1 MKNIFLG
8 EMFISNTLENIQIK
22 TQMNERALNRYLMR
36 SAMAGAI
43 AIFGYMMILA
53 TDAAFNGVIDPFG
66 KVLGGTIFSLCLAA
80 IYYTR
85 SELLTSNMMMVSVAS
100 YYERIKIHKV
110 AKLLFYC
117 YLGNLIGG
125 LIIGSKLASTNIITP
140 TMLES
145 YTHSLSVKQGYI
157 ANGEYWDL
165 LVRAIFCNFFINMSM
180 LMVYSGNIK
189 TDGAKIIAMFFGV
202 FIFVYLGFEHSVAN
216 SVFFITA
223 GLYEMFNHVDIGF
236 DAILALKNV
245 MIVLFGNFIGGG
257 LLIGWYYAFINDGRK
272 YQDEIELED

>member
-8 EMFISNTLENIQIK
+8 EMFINNTLNNIQVK
-22 TQMNERALNRYLMR
+22 TQMNERAQSRYLMR

-66 KVLGGTIFSLCLAA
+66 KVLGATIFSLCLVA

-85 SELLTSNMMMVSVAS
+85 SELLTSNMMMVSVAR
-100 YYERIKIHKV
+100 YFKRISVKQVI
-110 AKLLFYC
+110 KLLVYC

-125 LIIGSKLASTNIITP
+125 LIIGSLLASTNIITP
-140 TMLES
+140 GMLES
-145 YTHSLSVKQGYI
+145 YEHSLSVKQGYI
-157 ANGEYWDL
+157 ANQEYWDL
-165 LVRAIFCNFFINMSM
+165 FVRAVFCNFFINMAM
-180 LMVYSGNIK
+180 LMVYSGHIK
-189 TDGAKIIAMFFGV
+189 SDGAKIIAMFFGV

-223 GLYEMFNHVDIGF
+223 ALYELFNHVEIGF
-236 DAILALKNV
+236 DAVLACKNV
-245 MIVLFGNFIGGG
+245 LIVLVGNFIGGG
-257 LLIGWYYAFINDGRK
+257 VLIGWYYAFINDSRK
-272 YQDEIELED
+272 YDNIENN